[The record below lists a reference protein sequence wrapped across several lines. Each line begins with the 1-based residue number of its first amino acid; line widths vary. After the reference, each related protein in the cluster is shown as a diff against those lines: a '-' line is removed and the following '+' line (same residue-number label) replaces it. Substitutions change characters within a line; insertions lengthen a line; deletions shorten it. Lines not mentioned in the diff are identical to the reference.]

1 MLLRIER
8 LWRAFG
14 TGLFLAIIGIGGS
27 LLAVTVFPLIAVI
40 TPDRER
46 RRLRIQRVLHQ
57 SFRLYCWGIRTLR
70 VADIVFE
77 GAEKLRDLRGAMIV
91 ANHPS
96 LLDVVMI
103 MAAVPNVQC
112 VVKGGLWKNPF
123 FRLTVEGAGYI
134 RNDLEPEALLAA
146 CVQTLR
152 AGNNLIVFPEGTRT
166 VRGRPT
172 RLRRGFANIVL
183 EAQAPIQ
190 LIRMSVEPPLLHKGN
205 PWWRV
210 PETRTKFTMKVHD
223 LLDIS
228 SFLGYRFRSQATRHI
243 VATLETFYADDL
255 GHGPTGAGLETTD
268 RFSVATGR
276 SVA

>member
-1 MLLRIER
+1 M
-8 LWRAFG
+8 WRAFG
-14 TGLFLAIIGIGGS
+14 TGLFLAIIGVGGS
-27 LLAVTVFPLIAVI
+27 LLAMTLFPLIAVV
-40 TPDRER
+40 TRDLER
-46 RRLRIQRVLHQ
+46 RRLRIQRVVHR
-57 SFRLYCWGIRTLR
+57 SFQLYCWGIRTLR
-70 VADIVFE
+70 VADIQFE
-77 GAEKLRDLRGAMIV
+77 GAEKLQGLRGALIV

-103 MAAVPNVQC
+103 MAAIPNVQC

-134 RNDLEPEALLAA
+134 RNDHEPEALLAA
-146 CVQTLR
+146 CVQTLK

-183 EAQAPIQ
+183 EAEAPIQ
-190 LIRMSVEPPLLHKGN
+190 LIRMSADPPLLHKGN

-210 PETRTKFTMKVHD
+210 PESRTKFRMQVCD

-228 SFLGYRFRSQATRHI
+228 SFLGYRFRSQATRHL
-243 VATLETFYADDL
+243 VAKLETFYADEL
-255 GHGPTGAGLETTD
+255 GHGPTGTGLEATD
-268 RFSVATGR
+268 RFSAAIRG